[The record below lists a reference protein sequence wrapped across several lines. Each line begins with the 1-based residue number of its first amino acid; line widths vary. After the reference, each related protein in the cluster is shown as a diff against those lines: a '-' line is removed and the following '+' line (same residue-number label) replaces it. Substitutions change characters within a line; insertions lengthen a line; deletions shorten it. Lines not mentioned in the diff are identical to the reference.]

1 MTALLALYMVKQLLL
16 PGHAEHVIGLAAL
29 RHLFEFRGPMSD
41 QAFASLIYGWYGGL
55 VYFTPLVGGWVADRW
70 IGVKSDVEGSASVYC
85 PPQEMKLDGR
95 GYAKIAL
102 EEYQRRKGDY
112 AGLKDFPLNVLALA
126 LLRGLQERYPC
137 QAEAQSP
144 TVKLQ

>member
-1 MTALLALYMVKQLLL
+1 MIKNRAAIAAFALL
-16 PGHAEHVIGLAAL
+16 
-29 RHLFEFRGPMSD
+29 
-41 QAFASLIYGWYGGL
+41 
-55 VYFTPLVGGWVADRW
+55 VADAVWAQGSNLEKAAHMLDLQSRAGKGEFLTYLTGAAAAYRW

>member
-1 MTALLALYMVKQLLL
+1 MKLIISSVFAIAGFALLVANAVWAQASNLDK
-16 PGHAEHVIGLAAL
+16 AAHML
-29 RHLFEFRGPMSD
+29 DQQSRAGKGEFLTYLTGAAAAYR
-41 QAFASLIYGWYGGL
+41 
-55 VYFTPLVGGWVADRW
+55 WV
-70 IGVKSDVEGSASVYC
+70 GVKSDIEGSAAVYC

-102 EEYQRRKGDY
+102 EEYGRRKGDY
-112 AGLKDFPLNVLALA
+112 AGLHDFPLNVLALA

-137 QAEAQSP
+137 RSEAQPP